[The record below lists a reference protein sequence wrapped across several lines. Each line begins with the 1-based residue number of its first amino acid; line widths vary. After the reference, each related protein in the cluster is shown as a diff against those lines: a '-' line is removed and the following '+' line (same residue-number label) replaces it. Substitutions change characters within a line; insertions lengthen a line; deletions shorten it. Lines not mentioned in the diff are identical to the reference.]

1 MNKTQ
6 PSMHMRQVAHNL
18 GSATTELYAAI
29 EHAQAT
35 AGGTNT
41 FEFTSKMAL
50 IDRLVV
56 QLRNAF
62 ANSLQT

>member
-1 MNKTQ
+1 MK
-6 PSMHMRQVAHNL
+6 RA